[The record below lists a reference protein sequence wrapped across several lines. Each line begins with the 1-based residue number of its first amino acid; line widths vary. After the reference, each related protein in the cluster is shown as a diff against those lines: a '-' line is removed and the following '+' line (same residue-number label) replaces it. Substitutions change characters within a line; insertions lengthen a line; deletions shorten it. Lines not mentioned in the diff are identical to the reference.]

1 MKTSVIEVHE
11 MLSVWSVDEVEKRIG
26 EVPGVES
33 VTVNYA
39 AKSATVRYDETRLQ
53 VADIKSAV
61 RQSGY
66 ESPGE
71 SPPTPKASTTAPVA
85 PSAAPAPAAPKPSP
99 ATPTVTSAGP
109 KSATDAAAAVPAPA
123 APKGDGQQAKAEP
136 AAPPATPVAA
146 TPKPSPD
153 APAAKPA
160 PTSAAPKP
168 VAPAAPAPAA
178 PAGDGKKDKAATDS
192 PPSTPAVAAPKP
204 HPDAPVA
211 APGAAPAAP
220 ATGGHKDHHAHMA
233 ADFRKRFWISLAIT
247 LPILV
252 LSPMLQTLVGLREAI
267 RFPGDLYVLFGLSS
281 AVFWYGGWP
290 FLKGFFQELKSR
302 RPGMMTLISVA
313 VATAYIYSSAV
324 VFGLTGKMFF
334 WELATLVDIMLLG
347 HWIEM
352 KSVMGASRA
361 LEELAKLMPSDAHKL
376 MPDGSVKDVPLG
388 ELAVND
394 KVLIKP
400 GEKIPADGVIVA
412 GESSVNEAM
421 LTGESTPA
429 AKKTGAKVIGGAI
442 NGEGSLTIEVKGTGK
457 DSFLSQV
464 IDLVKQA
471 QESKSK
477 TQDLANTAALWL
489 TMVALGGGVIT
500 LVVWLA
506 FMGKDFAF
514 AIERAVTVMVIACP
528 HALGLAVPLVVAVS
542 TALAAKNGLL
552 IRNRVAFE
560 GARKLQ
566 AIIFDKTGTLT
577 EGRFG
582 VTETLVLSQ
591 DINEETLRTYA
602 ASVDAN
608 SEHPIA
614 KAIAAA
620 SEKKLP
626 VENFKSITGKG
637 AEGRVEGKDIK
648 VVSPGYLRDQNIALA
663 DPRVEPLQAQG
674 KTVVFV
680 LVDGQLKGAI
690 ALADI
695 VRPEAKQAIATLK
708 ALNIQCLMLT
718 GDNKATAKWVSDQVG
733 LDEYFAEVLPQDKAA
748 KVKEVQSRG
757 KLVAMTGDG
766 VNDAPALAQAD
777 VGIAIGAGSD
787 VAVETADVI
796 LVRSNPLDVVAI
808 VQLSRATYR
817 KMIQNLIWATGYNVV
832 AIPLA
837 AGALYAWGVLLT
849 PALGAVFMSA
859 STVIVAINARLLR
872 LKKGQAAEQREQ
884 KVSTKTEQRENRDRK
899 TVTPLTE
906 KAA

>member
-1 MKTSVIEVHE
+1 MKEHE
-11 MLSVWSVDEVEKRIG
+11 HQHEHANE
-26 EVPGVES
+26 
-33 VTVNYA
+33 N
-39 AKSATVRYDETRLQ
+39 KSET
-53 VADIKSAV
+53 
-61 RQSGY
+61 
-66 ESPGE
+66 
-71 SPPTPKASTTAPVA
+71 
-85 PSAAPAPAAPKPSP
+85 
-99 ATPTVTSAGP
+99 
-109 KSATDAAAAVPAPA
+109 
-123 APKGDGQQAKAEP
+123 
-136 AAPPATPVAA
+136 
-146 TPKPSPD
+146 
-153 APAAKPA
+153 KPA
-160 PTSAAPKP
+160 QDEIAKKAYDIYLKEGRPQGHDMQNWLEAESKMPH
-168 VAPAAPAPAA
+168 
-178 PAGDGKKDKAATDS
+178 AG
-192 PPSTPAVAAPKP
+192 
-204 HPDAPVA
+204 H
-211 APGAAPAAP
+211 
-220 ATGGHKDHHAHMA
+220 DHHAHMA
-233 ADFRKRFWISLAIT
+233 MDFRNRFWISLILT

-252 LSPMLQTLVGLREAI
+252 LSPMLQMLVGLQEAI
-267 RFPGDLYVLFGLSS
+267 RFPGDVYVLFGLSS

-290 FLKGFFQELKSR
+290 FLKGSFAELKSR
-302 RPGMMTLISVA
+302 QPGMMTLISVA
-313 VATAYIYSSAV
+313 IATAYVYSSAV

-334 WELATLVDIMLLG
+334 WELASLIDIMLLG

-388 ELAVND
+388 ELVVND

-400 GEKIPADGVIVA
+400 GEKIPADGVIA
-412 GESSVNEAM
+412 EGESSVNEAM

-429 AKKTGAKVIGGAI
+429 SKKIGGKVIGGSI

-464 IDLVKQA
+464 IGLVKEA

-477 TQDLANTAALWL
+477 TQDLANTAARWL
-489 TMVALGGGVIT
+489 TIVALGGGAIT
-500 LVVWLA
+500 LFVWLVI
-506 FMGKDFAF
+506 MDKDFAF
-514 AIERAVTVMVIACP
+514 AIERMVTVMVIACP

-552 IRNRVAFE
+552 IRNRVSFE

-582 VTETLVLSQ
+582 VTDTLVLSQ
-591 DINEETLRTYA
+591 DIDEETLRRYA

-614 KAIAAA
+614 KAITA
-620 SEKKLP
+620 SSDKKLP
-626 VENFKSITGKG
+626 VEGFKSLTGKG
-637 AEGRVEGKDIK
+637 AEGRVEGKNIK
-648 VVSPGYLRDQNIALA
+648 VVSPGYLREQNIAVT
-663 DPRVEPLQAQG
+663 DERIEPLQAQG
-674 KTVVFV
+674 KTVVFI
-680 LVDGQLKGAI
+680 LVDDKLKGAI

-695 VRPEAKQAIATLK
+695 VRPEAKQAIDALK
-708 ALNIQCLMLT
+708 ALSIKCIMLT

-757 KLVAMTGDG
+757 ILVAMTGDG

-777 VGIAIGAGSD
+777 LGIAIGAGSD

-808 VQLSRATYR
+808 LNLSRATYG
-817 KMIQNLIWATGYNVV
+817 KMLQNLLWATGYNVV

-849 PALGAVFMSA
+849 PALGAMLMSV

-872 LKKGQAAEQREQ
+872 MKK
-884 KVSTKTEQRENRDRK
+884 
-899 TVTPLTE
+899 
-906 KAA
+906 

>member
-1 MKTSVIEVHE
+1 MKE
-11 MLSVWSVDEVEKRIG
+11 
-26 EVPGVES
+26 
-33 VTVNYA
+33 
-39 AKSATVRYDETRLQ
+39 
-53 VADIKSAV
+53 
-61 RQSGY
+61 RQR
-66 ESPGE
+66 
-71 SPPTPKASTTAPVA
+71 PPTNGPKATPPHDDVA
-85 PSAAPAPAAPKPSP
+85 KKAYAVYLKEGRPQGHAEQNWLEAEAQLQHDG
-99 ATPTVTSAGP
+99 AG
-109 KSATDAAAAVPAPA
+109 
-123 APKGDGQQAKAEP
+123 
-136 AAPPATPVAA
+136 
-146 TPKPSPD
+146 
-153 APAAKPA
+153 
-160 PTSAAPKP
+160 
-168 VAPAAPAPAA
+168 
-178 PAGDGKKDKAATDS
+178 
-192 PPSTPAVAAPKP
+192 
-204 HPDAPVA
+204 HPDHN
-211 APGAAPAAP
+211 
-220 ATGGHKDHHAHMA
+220 GHHNDHAHMA
-233 ADFRKRFWISLAIT
+233 AEFRGRFWISLVVT

-252 LSPMLQTLVGLREAI
+252 LSPMLQTLVGLRETI

-290 FLKGFFQELKSR
+290 FLKGVLEELKSH

-313 VATAYIYSSAV
+313 IATAYVYSSAV

-334 WELATLVDIMLLG
+334 WELASLIDIMLLG

-352 KSVMGASRA
+352 KSLMGASRA

-376 MPDGSVKDVPLG
+376 MSDGSVRDVPLG
-388 ELAVND
+388 ELVVND

-400 GEKIPADGVIVA
+400 GEKTPADGVVVA
-412 GESSVNEAM
+412 GESSIDEGM
-421 LTGESTPA
+421 ITGESTPVS
-429 AKKTGAKVIGGAI
+429 KETGARVIGGSI
-442 NGEGSLTIEVKGTGK
+442 NGEGSLTVEVKGTGK

-477 TQDLANTAALWL
+477 TQDFANTAALWL
-489 TMVALGGGVIT
+489 TIVALGGGAIT
-500 LVVWLA
+500 FVAWLA
-506 FMGKDFAF
+506 FMRKDFAF
-514 AIERAVTVMVIACP
+514 AIERTVTVMVIACP

-566 AIIFDKTGTLT
+566 AVIFDKTGTLT

-582 VTETLVLSQ
+582 VTDTLVFSQ
-591 DINEETLRTYA
+591 DIDEDTLRKYA

-614 KAIAAA
+614 KAIAAS
-620 SEKKLP
+620 SEEKLP
-626 VENFKSITGKG
+626 VENFKSIPGKG
-637 AEGRVEGKDIK
+637 AEGRVEGREVK
-648 VVSPGYLRDQNIALA
+648 VVSPGFLREQNL
-663 DPRVEPLQAQG
+663 DLNDKRVEPLQAQG
-674 KTVVFV
+674 KTVIFV
-680 LVDGQLKGAI
+680 VVDGTLKGAI

-695 VRPEAKQAIATLK
+695 VRPEAKRAIDVLK
-708 ALNIQCLMLT
+708 TLNIRCLMLT

-757 KLVAMTGDG
+757 VLVAMTGDG

-777 VGIAIGAGSD
+777 LGIAIGAGSD

-808 VQLSRATYR
+808 LKLSRATYR
-817 KMIQNLIWATGYNVV
+817 KMIQNLLWAAGYNVV

-849 PALGAVFMSA
+849 PALGAVLMSA

-872 LKKGQAAEQREQ
+872 VKR
-884 KVSTKTEQRENRDRK
+884 
-899 TVTPLTE
+899 
-906 KAA
+906 